1 MLNSVKQS
9 PHQLALLWCVPVQ
22 VLAKQLFLLVVLH
35 GEHCL
40 APPILKKHLQSLL
53 HDKLQLK
60 CERVLHDSNLTADPP
75 LAHFT
80 QLLVD

>member
-22 VLAKQLFLLVVLH
+22 VLAKQLFLLVALR
-35 GEHCL
+35 GELCL
-40 APPILKKHLQSLL
+40 ELQILKKLSPLRL
-53 HDKLQLK
+53 RAKLQLK
-60 CERVLHDSNLTADPP
+60 CERVLHDSNLTADQ
-75 LAHFT
+75 LSAHFT

>member
-22 VLAKQLFLLVVLH
+22 VLAKQLFLLVALR
-35 GEHCL
+35 GELCL
-40 APPILKKHLQSLL
+40 ELQILKKLL
-53 HDKLQLK
+53 RLRLRAKLQLK
-60 CERVLHDSNLTADPP
+60 CERVLHDSNLKADQ
-75 LAHFT
+75 LSAHFT